1 MKTKILLAL
10 ALLSTTTIL
19 VFSSASAKKINT
31 DNIKI
36 DFKSIYMEDPND
48 IKCLAAILAEAR
60 QSTSSILEEGNA
72 PIYKHD
78 PECQAG
84 VFLPDKNNVNRCTF
98 CGRQE

>member
-1 MKTKILLAL
+1 MKKILLVL
-10 ALLSTTTIL
+10 ALFTTTTVGL
-19 VFSSASAKKINT
+19 VLSSASTKKINT

-48 IKCLAAILAEAR
+48 PKCLAAILSEAR
-60 QSTSSILEEGNA
+60 RATSSILQEGDA

-84 VFLPDKNNVNRCTF
+84 VFLPDKDNVNRCTF

>member
-1 MKTKILLAL
+1 MKKILLVL
-10 ALLSTTTIL
+10 ALFTTTTVGL
-19 VFSSASAKKINT
+19 VLSSTGAKKINT

-36 DFKSIYMEDPND
+36 DIKSIYMEDPNHP
-48 IKCLAAILAEAR
+48 KCLAAILAEAR
-60 QSTSSILEEGNA
+60 QSTSSILQEGDA

-84 VFLPDKNNVNRCTF
+84 VFLPDKNNVSRCTF